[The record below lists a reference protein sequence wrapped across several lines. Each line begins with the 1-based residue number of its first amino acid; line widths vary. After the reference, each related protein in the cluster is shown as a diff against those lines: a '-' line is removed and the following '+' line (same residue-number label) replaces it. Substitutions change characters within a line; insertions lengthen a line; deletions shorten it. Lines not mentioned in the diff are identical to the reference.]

1 MTPVAER
8 TLITVV
14 LAVAV
19 AAAALSIAAIET
31 GGSDDPLVDG
41 RSPTDSVAGPV
52 ASEQASDQAEPSAIR
67 IPEIEI
73 DHAPIVAIDG
83 EPNEGWV
90 VPGTPQVGWYRTG
103 SSPGRAGTTVLVAP
117 LAIGDDD
124 VDDVEDDGGVFDDL
138 GAVEIGMSVEVELSD
153 GSVAR
158 YEVVDVARHDES
170 DPLPNLLTEKGAE
183 RLALVAPG
191 ARSERTAGPVGPTI
205 VAHAEPVEIVTA
217 P

>member
-31 GGSDDPLVDG
+31 GGSDDPLVDR

-52 ASEQASDQAEPSAIR
+52 TSEQASEQAEPSAIR

-83 EPNEGWV
+83 EPNEGWA
-90 VPGTPQVGWYRTG
+90 VPGPPQVGWYRTG
-103 SSPGRAGTTVLVAP
+103 SSPGQAGTTVLVAP

-124 VDDVEDDGGVFDDL
+124 VEDDGGVFDDL
-138 GAVEIGMSVEVELSD
+138 EALEIGMSVEVELSD

-170 DPLPNLLTEKGAE
+170 DPLPNLLTEGGAE
-183 RLALVAPG
+183 RLALVASG

-217 P
+217 S